1 MQALAT
7 KLAKPGSKAQAGR
20 ARSAKATSALPA
32 SSTNTPAVVGE
43 TVRYEE
49 IHSADGVRITK
60 SNALIEANYR
70 LSLMESRLLLICMGR
85 IDSRLPLDDQRVF
98 RVQASEFQARFG
110 VGREKAYQSL
120 KEIADRLF
128 ERKVEIRD
136 PSTGMV
142 NDKIRWVSRCKYLE
156 GQGAVQLHFAPEILP
171 YISEIR
177 AQFTSYSLESV
188 CGFSSTF
195 AIRLYEIL
203 EQYRRLGKRTASVD
217 DLRRWLDCA
226 DTFDRFSDFERWVI
240 KVGVDQINE
249 HSDLRVTYRKIKQG
263 RTVSH
268 IEFMLTRLQPAVL
281 PKVEAPPQPRALA
294 PAPHAADDDSLRAW
308 RAQMERYGWDPDQNR
323 PLPGGP
329 LDRA

>member
-1 MQALAT
+1 MQITVNERAREKRPTSTPMSSQIVRADLAT
-7 KLAKPGSKAQAGR
+7 TGAIMAA
-20 ARSAKATSALPA
+20 A
-32 SSTNTPAVVGE
+32 VGE
-43 TVRYEE
+43 TIAFEDS
-49 IHSADGVRITK
+49 SALDDVRITK

-70 LSLMESRLLLICMGR
+70 LSLMESRLLSICIGR
-85 IDSRLPLDDQRVF
+85 IDSRFPLDEQRVF
-98 RVQASEFQARFG
+98 RVQAAEFQARFG
-110 VGREKAYQSL
+110 VGREKAYQCL

-136 PSTGMV
+136 PATGQV

-177 AQFTSYSLESV
+177 AHFTSYSLDSV
-188 CGFSSTF
+188 SGFSSTF

-203 EQYRRLGKRTASVD
+203 EQYRKLGKRTASID
-217 DLRRWLDCA
+217 DLRRWLDCT

-249 HSDLRVTYRKIKQG
+249 LSDLRVTYRKIKQG

-268 IEFMLTRLQPAVL
+268 IEFVLSRVASTVL
-281 PKVEAPPQPRALA
+281 PKAAAPEPKALVQV
-294 PAPHAADDDSLRAW
+294 PPESQEESERAW
-308 RAQMERYGWDPDQNR
+308 RAQMRRYGWDPDLNR
-323 PLPGGP
+323 PLGVKVPDP
-329 LDRA
+329 T